1 MMIGRRT
8 FIRDTLLVAS
18 APALASV
25 TSMAPWVPAL
35 ASPEPPVRQPIAS
48 GARTDCVIFKIDGW
62 DRRDGMAIDTAMTLP
77 AVPPDN
83 SSPDHH
89 VWIAVNRSWRAAWR

>member
-1 MMIGRRT
+1 MAIGRRT
-8 FIRDTLLVAS
+8 FIRRTLLAGS

-25 TSMAPWVPAL
+25 AFEPAH
-35 ASPEPPVRQPIAS
+35 AISARQPAAS
-48 GARTDCVIFKIDGW
+48 GAGVGRVVFKIDGW
-62 DRRDGMAIDTAMTLP
+62 DRRDTLP

-83 SSPDHH
+83 SPPDHH